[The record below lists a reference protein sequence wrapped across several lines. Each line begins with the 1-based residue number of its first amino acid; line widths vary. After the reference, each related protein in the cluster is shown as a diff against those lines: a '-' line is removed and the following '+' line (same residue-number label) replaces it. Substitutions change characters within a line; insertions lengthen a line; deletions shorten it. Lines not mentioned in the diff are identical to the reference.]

1 AKRAAIL
8 LDLILAFPNRQYN
21 ARQLKHRRKAAAWFR
36 ARCSISPRATT
47 CRRNRITCATWG
59 RTSMKMKNSCVI
71 CGQLTCGRLSPTHR
85 RSTCGLLSLS
95 LLQPA
100 GQPAHD
106 PMTSAGLKSEAAAA
120 PCAWPAPWPPP
131 QVPCYFDWTYDCH
144 SPPGPNLRFHVDD
157 LSSAHVYLRL
167 PEGVGIEDIPEDTL
181 EDCAQLVK
189 QNSIQG
195 CKLNNVGVVYTMWSN
210 LRKTAAMEVGQVGF
224 RDEKAVRR
232 IMVERKLPDVINRLE
247 KTRKEVVQPDLA
259 GEKEAYEVQ
268 ARSARKAE
276 TQAARAAER
285 AAKEETRRAAEL
297 REYKGVMKEA
307 NMTSNKELASKYKTV
322 EEYEDDF
329 M

>member
-1 AKRAAIL
+1 M
-8 LDLILAFPNRQYN
+8 FY
-21 ARQLKHRRKAAAWFR
+21 F
-36 ARCSISPRATT
+36 SPR
-47 CRRNRITCATWG
+47 N
-59 RTSMKMKNSCVI
+59 
-71 CGQLTCGRLSPTHR
+71 H
-85 RSTCGLLSLS
+85 
-95 LLQPA
+95 
-100 GQPAHD
+100 
-106 PMTSAGLKSEAAAA
+106 
-120 PCAWPAPWPPP
+120 
-131 QVPCYFDWTYDCH
+131 VPSKQDYLCYMGKDK
-144 SPPGPNLRFHVDD
+144 FHVDD

-232 IMVERKLPDVINRLE
+232 IVVERKLPDVINRLE